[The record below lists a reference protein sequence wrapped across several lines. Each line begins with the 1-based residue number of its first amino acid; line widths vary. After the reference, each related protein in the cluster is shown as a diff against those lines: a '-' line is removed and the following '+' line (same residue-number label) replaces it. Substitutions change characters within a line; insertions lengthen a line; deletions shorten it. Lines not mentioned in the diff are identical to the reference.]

1 MGIIIIILF
10 IFILFAISEKVVKEK
25 FSLGEKNTLLLSKE
39 EKPWSKKKQ
48 EVYDNV
54 SSINR
59 GTTQIK
65 RGLNQ
70 QIDKRQTSDST
81 VPDYWDPC
89 DVCDTLGDGPT
100 PSECRTLNGT
110 FGSQGTFTKM
120 LLEEIPNTVANI
132 GGFFSNAASFK

>member
-25 FSLGEKNTLLLSKE
+25 FSSGEKKE
-39 EKPWSKKKQ
+39 TKKQ

-59 GTTQIK
+59 GTTRMN
-65 RGLNQ
+65 RGLRQ
-70 QIDKRQTSDST
+70 QIDKHQDGDST
-81 VPDYWDPC
+81 VPDYWEPC
-89 DVCDTLGDGPT
+89 GVCDTLGDDGPT
-100 PSECRTLNGT
+100 PSECRKLNGT
-110 FGSQGTFTKM
+110 FGSKGTFSKM

-132 GGFFSNAASFK
+132 GGFFLNAASF